1 MSIIKFRYCDSK
13 GVVTEREL
21 LQWSENSNYIQGRS
35 GGDAFPKT
43 FRKDRIVEFLLGED
57 LLLKEAAPPAPRP
70 RPSDLAAAAA
80 LSNKAPRN
88 ASNGP
93 NAILFTGFTA
103 SYRSELELLAQGF
116 GMKVVKTP
124 SKSLTFLCYGD
135 NAGPSK
141 VAKAQEAG
149 AFIINAG
156 EFLNLLQTGELP

>member
-21 LQWSENSNYIQGRS
+21 LQWSENSSYIQGRS
-35 GGDAFPKT
+35 SGDEFPKT
-43 FRKDRIVEFLLGED
+43 FRKDRIVDFLLGED
-57 LLLKEAAPPAPRP
+57 LLLKDAAPPAPKP
-70 RPSDLAAAAA
+70 TPSDLAATAAM
-80 LSNKAPRN
+80 SNKAPIK

-93 NAILFTGFTA
+93 NVILFTGFSA
-103 SYRSELELLAQGF
+103 SYRSELELLADGF

-149 AFIINAG
+149 AFIISAG
-156 EFLNLLQTGELP
+156 DFLNLLQTGELP

>member
-1 MSIIKFRYCDSK
+1 MSTIKFRYCDSK

-35 GGDAFPKT
+35 GGDTFPKT

-80 LSNKAPRN
+80 SSNKTPKN
-88 ASNGP
+88 TSNGP

-103 SYRSELELLAQGF
+103 SYRSELELLAEGF

>member
-21 LQWSENSNYIQGRS
+21 LQWSENSSYIQGRS
-35 GGDAFPKT
+35 SGDTFPKT

-57 LLLKEAAPPAPRP
+57 LLLKDAAPPAPRP
-70 RPSDLAAAAA
+70 KPSDLAATAAM
-80 LSNKAPRN
+80 SNKAPRKS
-88 ASNGP
+88 SNGP
-93 NAILFTGFTA
+93 NVILFTGFSA
-103 SYRSELELLAQGF
+103 SYRSELELLAEGF
-116 GMKVVKTP
+116 GMKVLKTP

-149 AFIINAG
+149 AFIISAG
-156 EFLNLLQTGELP
+156 DFLNLLQTGELP